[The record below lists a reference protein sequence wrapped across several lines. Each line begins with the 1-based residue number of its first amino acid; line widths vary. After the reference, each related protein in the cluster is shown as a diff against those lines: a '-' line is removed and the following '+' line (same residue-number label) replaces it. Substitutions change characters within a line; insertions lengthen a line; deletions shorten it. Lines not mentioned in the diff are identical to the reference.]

1 MRIVA
6 DNMLVKLARW
16 LRLGGISVENAPY
29 TDDSKIIS
37 FVKRKRALLLTSD
50 KQLARRSRRRGF
62 NVLLINDTN
71 LDKQLA
77 YVIKALSLKPK
88 VPGMICPVCNGK
100 LKRVSKSS
108 VKDLIPKKVYALHK
122 SFYKCN
128 KCGRIYWRGTHWER
142 IKERYKRVRA
152 LERKIS
158 LS

>member
-29 TDDSKIIS
+29 TVDNKIIS

-62 NVLLINDTN
+62 NVLLINDAS

-77 YVIKALSLKPK
+77 YVIKALSLKPRI
-88 VPGMICPVCNGK
+88 PGMICPICNGK
-100 LKRVSKSS
+100 LKKVSKSS
-108 VKDLIPKKVYALHK
+108 VKDLVPKRVYALHNN
-122 SFYKCN
+122 FYKCGR
-128 KCGRIYWRGTHWER
+128 CGRIYWKGTHWEK

-152 LERKIS
+152 LEREIS

>member
-1 MRIVA
+1 MKIVA

-29 TDDSKIIS
+29 TVDNKIIS

-62 NVLLINDTN
+62 DVLLINYAD

-77 YVIKALSLKPK
+77 YVIKALSLKPRI
-88 VPGMICPVCNGK
+88 PGMICPICNGK
-100 LKRVSKSS
+100 LKKVSKSS
-108 VKDLIPKKVYALHK
+108 VKDLVPKRVYALHNN
-122 SFYKCN
+122 FYKCGR
-128 KCGRIYWRGTHWER
+128 CGRIYWKGTHWEK

-152 LERKIS
+152 LEREIS

>member
-1 MRIVA
+1 MKIVA

-29 TDDSKIIS
+29 TDDNKIIS

-62 NVLLINDTN
+62 DVLLINDAN

-77 YVIKALSLKPK
+77 YVIKALSLKPRI
-88 VPGMICPVCNGK
+88 PGMICSICNGK
-100 LKRVSKSS
+100 LKKVSKSS
-108 VKDLIPKKVYALHK
+108 VKDLVPKRVYALHNN
-122 SFYKCN
+122 FYKCGR
-128 KCGRIYWRGTHWER
+128 CGRIYWKGTHWEK

-152 LERKIS
+152 LEREIS

>member
-29 TDDSKIIS
+29 TVDNKIIS
-37 FVKRKRALLLTSD
+37 FVKRKKALLLTSD

-62 NVLLINDTN
+62 DVLLINDTS

-77 YVIKALSLKPK
+77 YVIRALNLKPK
-88 VPGMICPVCNGK
+88 LPSMICPVCNGK
-100 LKRVSKSS
+100 LKKVSKSS
-108 VKDLIPKKVYALHK
+108 VKDLVPKKVYALHK
-122 SFYKCN
+122 NFYKCS
-128 KCGRIYWRGTHWER
+128 KCGKIYWRGTHWKR
-142 IKERYKRVRA
+142 IKERYKRVEA

>member
-1 MRIVA
+1 MKIVA

-29 TDDSKIIS
+29 TVDNKIIS

-62 NVLLINDTN
+62 NVLLINDAN

-77 YVIKALSLKPK
+77 YVIKALSLKPRI
-88 VPGMICPVCNGK
+88 PGMICPICNGK
-100 LKRVSKSS
+100 LKKVSKSS
-108 VKDLIPKKVYALHK
+108 VKDLLSKRVYALHNN
-122 SFYKCN
+122 FYKCG
-128 KCGRIYWRGTHWER
+128 KCGRIYWKGTHWEK

-152 LERKIS
+152 LEREIS

>member
-1 MRIVA
+1 MKIVA

-29 TDDSKIIS
+29 SDDSKIIS

-50 KQLARRSRRRGF
+50 KQLARRSRRSF
-62 NVLLINDTN
+62 NVLLINNTN

-88 VPGMICPVCNGK
+88 VPGMICPICNGK
-100 LKRVSKSS
+100 LEMVSKSN
-108 VKDLIPKKVYALHK
+108 VKDLVPKKVYALHK

-128 KCGRIYWRGTHWER
+128 KCGRIYWRGTHWKR
-142 IKERYKRVRA
+142 IKERYKRVKA
-152 LERKIS
+152 LERNIS